1 MFILVTARLL
11 TPFQKSAASRSG
23 SGSGT
28 LEKLLPAFSITPS
41 RMYPPKVLAKAEE
54 VSQMLWG
61 NPPWAR
67 LASRRLFSL
76 YPNEK
81 ADDVLNLK
89 RLFSL
94 QDFNPFSW
102 KKEPE
107 PFAEQID
114 EKVLRSAAGEC
125 VIYSHTGTSF
135 AADFYFAQQFQPF
148 AYGFFRSAMMLC
160 QTGNIRAA
168 AKFL

>member
-1 MFILVTARLL
+1 MKETMIYVCISFVTFEHPLYSYIFLHRGRFVYCPFLLVR
-11 TPFQKSAASRSG
+11 F
-23 SGSGT
+23 
-28 LEKLLPAFSITPS
+28 
-41 RMYPPKVLAKAEE
+41 
-54 VSQMLWG
+54 
-61 NPPWAR
+61 
-67 LASRRLFSL
+67 
-76 YPNEK
+76 
-81 ADDVLNLK
+81 NLK

-102 KKEPE
+102 KKKPE

-135 AADFYFAQQFQPF
+135 AAGFYFAQQFQPF

>member
-1 MFILVTARLL
+1 MSIVRFYW
-11 TPFQKSAASRSG
+11 FG
-23 SGSGT
+23 S
-28 LEKLLPAFSITPS
+28 
-41 RMYPPKVLAKAEE
+41 
-54 VSQMLWG
+54 
-61 NPPWAR
+61 
-67 LASRRLFSL
+67 
-76 YPNEK
+76 
-81 ADDVLNLK
+81 NLK

-107 PFAEQID
+107 PFAEQVD
-114 EKVLRSAAGEC
+114 EKVPGSAAGEC